1 MQPTASFTWS
11 ALEYF
16 DSYKRSLNE
25 TKTKHIPFH
34 KPTNDHHRQAVAF
47 YEIYRGIDI
56 IFGAEEE
63 LSLML
68 QP

>member
-34 KPTNDHHRQAVAF
+34 KPTNDN
-47 YEIYRGIDI
+47 IPK
-56 IFGAEEE
+56 E
-63 LSLML
+63 LPEVYINPLTSKSTNWFLYDGNIGS
-68 QP
+68 